1 MRNKP
6 QKSKPPIKWTKWAI
20 IFLCWTGFALFFT
33 TQSYIIQDRY
43 NGSINWKGTLVD
55 WLVGSYTWFILTPL
69 ILQMSDRCPLQ
80 RGKLLRSIGVHAIA
94 APFFNIISI
103 AIFVVAR
110 GSIFGH
116 FPDTR
121 SFFKSL
127 RSHIIIE
134 FHGGLLVYLAII
146 GISQAI
152 GYYRKYREREI
163 QASNLETRLIE
174 AQLDALRMQL
184 HPHFLFNTLNSVSV
198 LMRRDVDAADRMLL
212 QLSNLL
218 RVTLARNADHEIK
231 LRQELEILERYLEIE
246 QIRFQDRLTVRM
258 HIDPSALDALVP
270 QLFFQPLVENAIR
283 HGIADREM
291 GGVIDI
297 RAERQNGM
305 IHLQVRDNGPGLN
318 AARGSP
324 IEGVGL
330 SNTRSRIEYL
340 YGSGSRF
347 EAYNAEEGG
356 LTVAAAFPFHT
367 ETNIEVEAK
376 R

>member
-6 QKSKPPIKWTKWAI
+6 PKSKPQIKWMKWAI

-33 TQSYIIQDRY
+33 TQSYIVQERY
-43 NGSINWKGTLVD
+43 SGKVNWTGTLVD
-55 WLVGSYTWFILTPL
+55 WLLGSYSWFILTPL
-69 ILQMSDRCPLQ
+69 VLRMSDRFPLQ
-80 RGKLLRSIGVHAIA
+80 RGKLLRSIGVHFLA
-94 APFFNIISI
+94 APFFNIINI
-103 AIFVVAR
+103 IIFVVAR
-110 GSIFGH
+110 GLIYGP
-116 FPDTR
+116 FPDAG
-121 SFFKSL
+121 SFLKSL

-134 FHGGLLVYLAII
+134 FHGGLLVYFAII

-152 GYYRKYREREI
+152 GYYRKYREREL
-163 QASNLETRLIE
+163 QASNLETRLVE
-174 AQLDALRMQL
+174 AQLDTLRMQL

-218 RVTLARNADHEIK
+218 RVTLARNAAHEIK

-258 HIDPSALDALVP
+258 HIDPSALDGLVP

-283 HGIADREM
+283 HGIAGREM
-291 GGVIDI
+291 GGMIDI
-297 RAERQNGM
+297 RAEHQNGM

-318 AARGSP
+318 AARGSLM
-324 IEGVGL
+324 EGVGL
-330 SNTRSRIEYL
+330 SNTRSRLECL
-340 YGSGSRF
+340 YGSGSRL
-347 EAYNAEEGG
+347 EVYNAEEGG

-367 ETNIEVEAK
+367 ETIIEVEAK